1 MTGMVVSGF
10 GTLAMFEWDCVFPT
24 PPFPWSLLSVWVDR
38 TSSGGFWEVVG
49 GRTKG
54 FGAGGM
60 DSVGDIGLLV
70 GELDLPSGEC
80 SQVALEGDCIDW
92 FGVVSVS
99 FRT

>member
-1 MTGMVVSGF
+1 MVGLRDLVLG
-10 GTLAMFEWDCVFPT
+10 V
-24 PPFPWSLLSVWVDR
+24 
-38 TSSGGFWEVVG
+38 
-49 GRTKG
+49 
-54 FGAGGM
+54 M
-60 DSVGDIGLLV
+60 DSVGDMGLII